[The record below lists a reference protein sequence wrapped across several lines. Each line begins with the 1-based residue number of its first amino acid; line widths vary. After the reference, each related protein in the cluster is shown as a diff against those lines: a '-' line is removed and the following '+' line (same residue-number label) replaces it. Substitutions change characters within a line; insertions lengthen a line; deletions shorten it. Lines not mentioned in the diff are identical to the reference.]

1 MIEFYTPMFGFVSK
15 SLRLVFVVN
24 CHVILLTFFFL
35 LPNKLQNETVSMKM
49 KYRPGKCK
57 TAPFCP
63 KRREKK
69 IDFKW
74 QLQPN
79 SKIKTQNQRSSS
91 SSSVPSSKGSKR
103 QWILFLFFPA
113 LFHFFLGFMLLD
125 LDMLGFFFYGW
136 ICNFWNVFFFLLMD
150 LWICNFWLCEF
161 CFILM
166 DLSGHII
173 VAGM

>member
-1 MIEFYTPMFGFVSK
+1 MFFS
-15 SLRLVFVVN
+15 
-24 CHVILLTFFFL
+24 FFFM
-35 LPNKLQNETVSMKM
+35 PYELQNDIVSMKV
-49 KYRPGKCK
+49 KYKPGKCK
-57 TAPFCP
+57 TAPLCP
-63 KRREKK
+63 RKK
-69 IDFKW
+69 NFDFKW

-91 SSSVPSSKGSKR
+91 SSSVPSLKGSKR

>member
-1 MIEFYTPMFGFVSK
+1 
-15 SLRLVFVVN
+15 
-24 CHVILLTFFFL
+24 
-35 LPNKLQNETVSMKM
+35 MKM

-91 SSSVPSSKGSKR
+91 SSSVPSLKGSKR

-136 ICNFWNVFFFLLMD
+136 ICNFWNVFFFFYW
-150 LWICNFWLCEF
+150 WICGFVISDFVSFVLYWWICPAISLLLECNFFHSSLWQFFVGFLLCNLLG
-161 CFILM
+161 CLM
-166 DLSGHII
+166 W
-173 VAGM
+173 

>member
-24 CHVILLTFFFL
+24 CHVILLTFFFCC
-35 LPNKLQNETVSMKM
+35 QISSKM
-49 KYRPGKCK
+49 KQFQWKWSTDLANAKRRHF
-57 TAPFCP
+57 AQR
-63 KRREKK
+63 RREKK

-91 SSSVPSSKGSKR
+91 SSSVPSLKGSKR